1 MKLLFTFISCF
12 AMLNGN
18 SQIKVDKAGNFW
30 DKEVYKALA
39 LIKEIDSTTYNYVQ
53 DNVDRISFWNEN
65 YNTFEIVGGKRI
77 LLISAQIMD
86 KSLNNLSSTIVHES
100 YHSCHAIDN
109 AKPCK
114 EELDAYLFELSF
126 LFKVKNTEPWLI
138 EFVYDKIRYYKIQNE
153 RGDCK

>member
-1 MKLLFTFISCF
+1 
-12 AMLNGN
+12 MLAGN

-39 LIKEIDSTTYNYVQ
+39 HIKEIDSTAYDYVLS
-53 DNVDRISFWNEN
+53 NTDRISFWNEN
-65 YNTFEIVGGKRI
+65 YNTFEVVNGTRI
-77 LLISAQIMD
+77 LLLSSQIMD

-100 YHSCHAIDN
+100 YHSCHAIDH
-109 AKPCK
+109 AKPCR

-126 LFKVKNTEPWLI
+126 LFRMKDAEPWLI

>member
-1 MKLLFTFISCF
+1 
-12 AMLNGN
+12 MLNGN

-30 DKEVYKALA
+30 DKEVYKALSH
-39 LIKEIDSTTYNYVQ
+39 IHEIDSTTYNYVQ

-65 YNTFEIVGGKRI
+65 YNTFEIIKGEKV
-77 LLISAQIMD
+77 LLISSLIMD

-100 YHSCHAIDN
+100 YHVCHVIDN

-126 LFKVKNTEPWLI
+126 LFKMKDAESWLI
-138 EFVYDKIRYYKIQNE
+138 EFVYDKIRQYKTQIEKGN
-153 RGDCK
+153 CK